1 MSQEESHL
9 VWQLRGAMLESRDAP
24 PLASWCS
31 SQVCFNYLW
40 EREPDFKETELSE
53 MLMDLFASS
62 LSFKPGTWEVSSNIL
77 HSAVRVLFLSH
88 KFYYIILWLKIFEW
102 SLLPSA
108 GVLNLRTLVGG
119 GRMGKGN
126 LWIMLEFF
134 CSVVCVHFP
143 ELRITD
149 QLDKR
154 QTPSDLHLPFLS
166 PYL

>member
-1 MSQEESHL
+1 MSQEEGQL
-9 VWQLRGAMLESRDAP
+9 VWQLRGAKLESRDAQ

-62 LSFKPGTWEVSSNIL
+62 LSFKSGTWEVSSNIL

-108 GVLNLRTLVGG
+108 GVLNLKILVGG

-126 LWIMLEFF
+126 LWITLEFF
-134 CSVVCVHFP
+134 LQCGMCAIP
-143 ELRITD
+143 KLRITD